1 MFPKQLTPFILTEKL
16 PSADVLN
23 QKLATMPFV
32 PVTGLDW
39 FSEGFTPPAAFSP
52 DLVFAA
58 DKTVSVCLK
67 RETKQIPS
75 SALKEILRERVADI
89 ETTQNRKVGRKEKQ
103 EIKEQIIDELLPKAL
118 SASIYSHAVFNSQ
131 FAFVYESS
139 PKKAE
144 NVISK
149 MREALGGLACKTIQ
163 TKTPPKTAMTNW
175 VLRGEV
181 GIDLQLD
188 NYCLLKGVGE
198 VAPTI
203 KIQNKDL
210 NSDEVQQHIKN
221 GLEVKELGL
230 IWREKIAFV
239 LTENFTL
246 KRIQFLDM
254 LQQETEQHGDDAAS
268 LQFAQQ
274 LISSANITQLLN
286 ELILLCGD
294 LNQDEF

>member
-1 MFPKQLTPFILTEKL
+1 MFPKQITPFILTEAM

-23 QKLATMPFV
+23 EKLAAMPFV
-32 PVTGLDW
+32 PVSGLDW
-39 FSEGFTPPAAFSP
+39 FSEGFTQPAAFSP

-67 RETKQIPS
+67 REMRQIPS

-118 SASIYSHAVFNSQ
+118 STSTYSHAVFNSQ
-131 FAFVYESS
+131 FALLYESS

-144 NVISK
+144 NFISK
-149 MREALGGLACKTIQ
+149 MREALGGLAVKHINTVQ
-163 TKTPPKTAMTNW
+163 PLFSAMTGW
-175 VLRGEV
+175 VSVGEV
-181 GIDLQLD
+181 GGNFQFD
-188 NYCLLKGVGE
+188 NYALFENIGENRQQIKVKG
-198 VAPTI
+198 
-203 KIQNKDL
+203 KDL
-210 NSDEVQQHIKN
+210 TESEIQAHVRN
-221 GLEVKELGL
+221 GLQVKELGL
-230 IWREKIAFV
+230 IWREQIAFI

-254 LQQETEQHGDDAAS
+254 LQQEAEQQGDDAAS
-268 LQFAQQ
+268 LQFAEQ

-294 LNQDEF
+294 FED

>member
-1 MFPKQLTPFILTEKL
+1 MFPKQITPFILTEKL
-16 PSADVLN
+16 PSVDVLN
-23 QKLATMPFV
+23 LKLGDMSFI
-32 PVTGLDW
+32 PVSGLNW
-39 FSEGFTPPAAFSP
+39 FSEGFTQPTAFSF
-52 DLVFAA
+52 DFAFAA

-67 RETKQIPS
+67 RETKQIPN

-89 ETTQNRKVGRKEKQ
+89 ETTENRKVGRKEKQ

-118 SASIYSHAVFNSQ
+118 STSTYSHAVFDSQ

-163 TKTPPKTAMTNW
+163 TKTPPKAAMTNW

-181 GIDLQLD
+181 GIGLQLD
-188 NYCLLKGVGE
+188 NYCLLKGMGVA
-198 VAPTI
+198 APTI

-230 IWREKIAFV
+230 IWREQIAFI

-246 KRIQFLDM
+246 KRIQFLDV
-254 LQQETEQHGDDAAS
+254 LQEKVEEYNDTA
-268 LQFAQQ
+268 FAEQ
-274 LISSANITQLLN
+274 LISSTNITQLLN
-286 ELILLCGD
+286 ELILLCGGLED
-294 LNQDEF
+294 

>member
-1 MFPKQLTPFILTEKL
+1 MLNKKL
-16 PSADVLN
+16 E
-23 QKLATMPFV
+23 TMPFV
-32 PVTGLDW
+32 PVSGLDW
-39 FSEGFTPPAAFSP
+39 SSDGFAPPVAFST
-52 DLVFAA
+52 DLVFTA

-67 RETKQIPS
+67 RETKKIPR
-75 SALKEILRERVADI
+75 SALKEILRECVADI
-89 ETTQNRKVGRKEKQ
+89 ETTENRKVGRKEKQ
-103 EIKEQIIDELLPKAL
+103 EIKEKIIDTLLPKTFAQT
-118 SASIYSHAVFNSQ
+118 AYSHAVLNSQ

-149 MREALGGLACKTIQ
+149 MREALGGLACKTIK
-163 TKTPPKTAMTNW
+163 TKMSPKTVITNW

-181 GIDLQLD
+181 GLDFQLD
-188 NYCLLKGVGE
+188 NYCLLKGVG
-198 VAPTI
+198 VAAPTI

-210 NSDEVQQHIKN
+210 NSDEVQNHIKN

-230 IWREKIAFV
+230 IWREQIAFV

-254 LQQETEQHGDDAAS
+254 LQQEAEQHGDDAAS

-294 LNQDEF
+294 LED